1 MEMATTALYVI
12 YLFKDTFA
20 HGNGN
25 HCIIRYLSV
34 QGYFCPWKWQPLHYT
49 LSICSRIL
57 LPMEMATTAL
67 YVIYLF
73 KDTFAHGNG
82 NHCIIRYLSVQGY
95 FCPWKWQP
103 LHYTLSIC
111 SRILL
116 PMEMAT
122 TALYVIYLFKDT
134 FAHGNGNH
142 CIIRYLSVQ
151 GYFCPWKWQPLHYT
165 LSISS
170 RILLPMEMAT
180 TALYVIY
187 LFKDTFAHGNGN
199 HCIIRYLSL
208 QGYFCPWKWQPLH
221 YTLSISTLTL
231 LPMEMATTNWQIAGW
246 LVGWLYW
253 GLTPLEQLRSYHGGR

>member
-12 YLFKDTFA
+12 YLFKDTFAHGNGNHCIIRYLSLKDTFA

-49 LSICSRIL
+49 LFISSRIL

-82 NHCIIRYLSVQGY
+82 NHCIIRYLS
-95 FCPWKWQP
+95 
-103 LHYTLSIC
+103 L
-111 SRILL
+111 
-116 PMEMAT
+116 
-122 TALYVIYLFKDT
+122 KDT

-165 LSISS
+165 LFISS

-253 GLTPLEQLRSYHGGR
+253 DLTPLEQLRSYHGGR